1 MSQETPSFKKIF
13 FIVLKVLLALVLVG
27 VLIILAFFVLL
38 NMNAGGVRSD
48 IERAVESIEK
58 NQSQE
63 INMPDDGIEV
73 N

>member
-1 MSQETPSFKKIF
+1 MSQETPSLKKIF

>member
-13 FIVLKVLLALVLVG
+13 FIILKVLLALVLVG
-27 VLIILAFFVLL
+27 ILIILAFFVLL

-48 IERAVESIEK
+48 IEGAVESIEK